1 MKKLFDVEKR
11 ANYYLKVS
19 SYKNND
25 RLCISIT
32 NRDNNDIREKIDYVE
47 DITVNIPEIS
57 IDKTNQTY
65 LSSDISYEVKRRLL
79 DNGIINKIVKTIEYN
94 LEKYLLVEVDLE
106 KLREYDKEG
115 VQAFLELNNENI
127 TLEQYSQDEIKEILE
142 KNVKM
147 VRVDTGLE
155 EFIIRYK
162 DLPDVIVD
170 LYNKFGFNLKVYD
183 YKMLSMDPILT
194 TFGYFLNK
202 CDGNVRKDIIDRLV
216 KLQNDELK
224 IKQYKIIDVDM
235 LDNVRSLIE
244 QNEMER

>member
-127 TLEQYSQDEIKEILE
+127 TLEQYSQDEIKELLE

>member
-1 MKKLFDVEKR
+1 
-11 ANYYLKVS
+11 
-19 SYKNND
+19 
-25 RLCISIT
+25 
-32 NRDNNDIREKIDYVE
+32 
-47 DITVNIPEIS
+47 
-57 IDKTNQTY
+57 
-65 LSSDISYEVKRRLL
+65 
-79 DNGIINKIVKTIEYN
+79 
-94 LEKYLLVEVDLE
+94 
-106 KLREYDKEG
+106 
-115 VQAFLELNNENI
+115 
-127 TLEQYSQDEIKEILE
+127 
-142 KNVKM
+142 M